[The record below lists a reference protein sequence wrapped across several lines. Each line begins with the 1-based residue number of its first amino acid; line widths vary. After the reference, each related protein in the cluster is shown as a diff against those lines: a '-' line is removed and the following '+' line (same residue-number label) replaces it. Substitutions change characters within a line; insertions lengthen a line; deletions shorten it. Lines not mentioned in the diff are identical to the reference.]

1 MLFPKA
7 MSLDEPKL
15 KEICDKFALIGALV
29 GKSILD
35 DRLIDLPI
43 SKLMWDLVF
52 DKKLNLF
59 HLKEIDENLFNI
71 LCKLHVSEVKDF
83 CL

>member
-52 DKKLNLF
+52 DK
-59 HLKEIDENLFNI
+59 
-71 LCKLHVSEVKDF
+71 
-83 CL
+83 